1 MIPEKKK
8 RLATLIQN
16 RMLFSLLL
24 DTISPKYRPLFIVKV
39 WMLKCEKKNLSP
51 DFALLLALAS
61 YQFALSIP
69 YYLLFNIKF
78 SGVSSDIALI

>member
-1 MIPEKKK
+1 MIPEKK

-39 WMLKCEKKNLSP
+39 WMLKCENT
-51 DFALLLALAS
+51 
-61 YQFALSIP
+61 
-69 YYLLFNIKF
+69 N
-78 SGVSSDIALI
+78 